1 MENISPSLRQ
11 KISNHLSA
19 TYHFSP
25 DKVEELVSSAIVT
38 LTEQFA
44 ACRADIDG
52 GDQSS
57 LAASAHT
64 LKGSLLNIGFQELGE
79 RIDKLGR
86 DAAQGRERPY
96 DQEFS
101 ALEQELAELFI

>member
-1 MENISPSLRQ
+1 MEKPSLSLRQ
-11 KISNHLSA
+11 KISNHLSQ

-25 DKVEELVSSAIVT
+25 EKIEALVRTAVVT
-38 LTEQFA
+38 LTEQLA
-44 ACRADIDG
+44 ACRCDIEG

-86 DAAQGRERPY
+86 DAADGRERPY

-101 ALEQELAELFI
+101 ELEQELAELFS